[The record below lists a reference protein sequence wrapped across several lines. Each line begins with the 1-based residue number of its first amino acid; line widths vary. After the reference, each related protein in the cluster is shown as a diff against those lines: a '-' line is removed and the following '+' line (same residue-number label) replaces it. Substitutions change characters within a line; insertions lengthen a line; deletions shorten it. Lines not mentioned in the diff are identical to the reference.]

1 MNPPVYASLYSNI
14 QGRTTNNVCIC
25 YPVERIAPK
34 GLHINSKVEHP
45 FNIEPPSSGSL
56 TPGNVNFIVYC
67 FVFRQCY
74 SLTY

>member
-1 MNPPVYASLYSNI
+1 MSIKADSTVYASLYSNI

-25 YPVERIAPK
+25 YPDERITPK

-56 TPGNVNFIVYC
+56 TPGIFELLIVT
-67 FVFRQCY
+67 Q
-74 SLTY
+74 